1 MKYMLKC
8 IINLENGD
16 DEVDGAA
23 TTNASNMSSTS
34 RKRKRPNNAT
44 MFAEVLRET
53 IGSLDQT
60 IVTAIESLGDKISN
74 HARQARLDAKAA
86 DLYIDLMNVEGLST
100 RELNAAHIKMLE
112 SPQLLNAFER
122 IPDAFKASWIRSLL
136 TP

>member
-1 MKYMLKC
+1 MKYILKC

-53 IGSLDQT
+53 IGSLDQM

-74 HARQARLDAKAA
+74 HARQARLDAKNITN
-86 DLYIDLMNVEGLST
+86 LLMIVV
-100 RELNAAHIKMLE
+100 
-112 SPQLLNAFER
+112 LLVLGK
-122 IPDAFKASWIRSLL
+122 DFKWVSLCQYL
-136 TP
+136 FLKTFGFVFIVSC

>member
-8 IINLENGD
+8 IINLENDD

-44 MFAEVLRET
+44 MFAKVLRET

-74 HARQARLDAKAA
+74 HARQARLDAKVA

-100 RELNAAHIKMLE
+100 RELQYVN
-112 SPQLLNAFER
+112 
-122 IPDAFKASWIRSLL
+122 
-136 TP
+136 